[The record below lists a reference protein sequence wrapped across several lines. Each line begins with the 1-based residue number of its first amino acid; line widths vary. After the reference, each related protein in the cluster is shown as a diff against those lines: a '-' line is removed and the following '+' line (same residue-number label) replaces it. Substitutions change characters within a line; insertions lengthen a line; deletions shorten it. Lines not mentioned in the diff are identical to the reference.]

1 MSKQTPCLKPKIM
14 SEYFFISR
22 VICPMEFGDDDHPLD
37 AVNCKLAQ
45 KYIGEF
51 CESMLAKIDI
61 NIDFYLLELPE
72 DADAVP
78 VKFISGDDIEPHC
91 ANLITLGKEVTKRIS
106 WLGEDKYYGFFDG
119 DGFYI
124 AFKLKGKHHWDYNLC
139 KVSEYFAKQ
148 NPSSEGFF
156 EMYGFSPY
164 RKNEIIGSQY
174 ISGGFEDGF
183 MVYYSEDKKHEYLKD
198 ESGDSIF
205 SRMDRLKPEMFSAEW
220 YKNCN
225 SFVSADT

>member
-1 MSKQTPCLKPKIM
+1 
-14 SEYFFISR
+14 
-22 VICPMEFGDDDHPLD
+22 MEFGDDDHPLD

-51 CESMLAKIDI
+51 CESMLARIDI

-91 ANLITLGKEVTKRIS
+91 ANLITLGKE
-106 WLGEDKYYGFFDG
+106 
-119 DGFYI
+119 
-124 AFKLKGKHHWDYNLC
+124 
-139 KVSEYFAKQ
+139 
-148 NPSSEGFF
+148 
-156 EMYGFSPY
+156 
-164 RKNEIIGSQY
+164 
-174 ISGGFEDGF
+174 
-183 MVYYSEDKKHEYLKD
+183 DKKHEYLND

>member
-1 MSKQTPCLKPKIM
+1 MSKQTSRLKPKIM

-51 CESMLAKIDI
+51 CESMLARIDI

-91 ANLITLGKEVTKRIS
+91 ANLITLGKE
-106 WLGEDKYYGFFDG
+106 
-119 DGFYI
+119 
-124 AFKLKGKHHWDYNLC
+124 
-139 KVSEYFAKQ
+139 
-148 NPSSEGFF
+148 
-156 EMYGFSPY
+156 
-164 RKNEIIGSQY
+164 
-174 ISGGFEDGF
+174 
-183 MVYYSEDKKHEYLKD
+183 DKKHEYLND